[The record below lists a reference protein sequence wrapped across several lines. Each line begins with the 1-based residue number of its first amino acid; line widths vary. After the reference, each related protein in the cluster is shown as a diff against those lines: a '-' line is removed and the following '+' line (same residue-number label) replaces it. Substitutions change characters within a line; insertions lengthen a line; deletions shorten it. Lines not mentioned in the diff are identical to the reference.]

1 MIKIGTQFAEERR
14 SQGLTLEQV
23 SKATKIREEFLSA
36 IERGDFKALPS
47 STYAHGFV
55 RNYAKFLGLPTEKS
69 LAIFRREFDEKKNI
83 QVLPRGFSNPREF
96 SVHRF
101 KIGRSVILA
110 VFFFIVV
117 GGFLLFQYRSAIFS
131 PSLSVMTPFENQTL
145 SYLTFEVRGKTDPD
159 VALTINDEQVSLD
172 ANGNFKKKIT
182 VFPGDSSINF
192 KAENRFGKV
201 TVLKRDIK
209 VTPGY

>member
-1 MIKIGTQFAEERR
+1 MIRIGTQFAEERSR
-14 SQGLTLEQV
+14 QNLTLEEV
-23 SKATKIREEFLSA
+23 SKATKIREEFLKA

-83 QVLPRGFSNPREF
+83 EVLPRSFSNPREF
-96 SVHRF
+96 VVSRF
-101 KIGRSVILA
+101 KLGRSVVLA
-110 VFFFIVV
+110 AIFFVIV
-117 GGFLLFQYRSAIFS
+117 GAFLLFQYRSAIFN
-131 PSLSVMTPFENQTL
+131 PSLSVITPLENQTL
-145 SYLTFEVRGKTDPD
+145 GSLTVEVRGKTDPD
-159 VALTINDEQVSLD
+159 VTLTIDDEQVSLD

-192 KAENRFGKV
+192 RAENRFGKV
-201 TVLKRDIK
+201 TNLKRDIK
-209 VTPGY
+209 VKPGY

>member
-1 MIKIGTQFAEERR
+1 MIRIGTQFAEERR
-14 SQGLTLEQV
+14 SQGLSLEEV
-23 SKATKIREEFLSA
+23 SRATKIREEFLKA
-36 IERGDFKALPS
+36 IESGNFKALPS

-101 KIGRSVILA
+101 KIGRNVILA
-110 VFFFIVV
+110 AIFFVIV
-117 GGFLLFQYRSAIFS
+117 GAFLLFQYRSAIFN
-131 PSLSVMTPFENQTL
+131 PSLSVTTPSENQIL
-145 SYLTFEVRGKTDPD
+145 SSLTIEVRGKTDPD
-159 VALTINDEQVSLD
+159 ATLTIDDEQVSLD

-201 TVLKRDIK
+201 TVLRRDIK
-209 VTPGY
+209 VKPDY